1 MLMAL
6 SWFILRARYR
16 LIHFIA
22 VAVCLLG
29 VGTMVGA
36 DILAGR
42 QDSEGKEFCIAQEK
56 WGRGFHSSLTCE
68 GGREANAGGMGV
80 ALFKKKKEE

>member
-42 QDSEGKEFCIAQEK
+42 QNSEGKELVIIWAECGNMGFMTFLLSK
-56 WGRGFHSSLTCE
+56 GRQKKRKLMVNGFGSIP
-68 GGREANAGGMGV
+68 G
-80 ALFKKKKEE
+80 